1 MLALHFPLDSARRVQ
16 TPMDRRVRPAMI
28 CIEGPDVKDLP
39 STQSTE
45 VGSSRC
51 FERCESIDTA
61 EPHSPRSSI
70 SEEEEELSCKLPK
83 HRVLEL
89 QRELLG
95 AFTAPDFQMRLSV
108 IARRLQL
115 CPDRETSFQCW
126 SDFDQL
132 VQTSSAQLILH
143 YDFEA
148 SSVQSVLKSLE
159 ACEDD
164 QDIYVNAAAIR
175 EALFSTM
182 KLPEQE
188 RAPAECVGFGRK
200 PATKV
205 AVLEMLQRFIIAFS
219 NPSFQEEVIKLKT
232 RADCNAMRVC
242 DPKGYYHLPGRA
254 ELALPLQ
261 SPILKSYGFQANKHG
276 VHEMVRACS
285 KYLKM
290 PEVAGAVDAV
300 NMSLRLCFRSCRRH
314 IPVYIACCA

>member
-1 MLALHFPLDSARRVQ
+1 
-16 TPMDRRVRPAMI
+16 MDRRVRPATI

-70 SEEEEELSCKLPK
+70 SEEEELSCLPK
-83 HRVLEL
+83 DRVLEL
-89 QRELLG
+89 QREFLG

-115 CPDRETSFQCW
+115 CPDRETSLKCW

-132 VQTSSAQLILH
+132 VQTSSAELISR

-148 SSVQSVLKSLE
+148 SSIQSVLKSLE
-159 ACEDD
+159 AREDD

-188 RAPAECVGFGRK
+188 KAPAECVGFGRK

-261 SPILKSYGFQANKHG
+261 SPILKSYGFHANKHG

-290 PEVAGAVDAV
+290 TEVAGAVDAV
-300 NMSLRLCFRSCRRH
+300 NMRRRRIPCFVLG
-314 IPVYIACCA
+314 PFW